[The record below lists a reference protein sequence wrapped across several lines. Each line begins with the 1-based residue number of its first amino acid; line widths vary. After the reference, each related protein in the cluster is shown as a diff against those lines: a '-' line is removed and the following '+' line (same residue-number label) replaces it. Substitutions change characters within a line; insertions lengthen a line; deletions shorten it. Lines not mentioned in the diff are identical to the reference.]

1 MVTGDGYMEVRGRRI
16 HYRRYGEGRSG
27 VPLVFLHEGLG
38 SVELWRDFPRDVASL
53 AERPAVAYSRRGNGW
68 SSQLTQPRRPEYMH
82 EEALETLPQ
91 VVEELVG
98 STPVLIGHSD
108 GASIAIIYAGSG
120 HPVAGLVL
128 IAPHVFVEQETV
140 RSISDVRDRFPD
152 TDIAAKM
159 AKYHTDPESTFYGWS
174 DIWLSPEFRSW
185 DIEEY
190 LAGINCPTLMIQ
202 GDADEYG
209 TIRQLDT
216 IERGSGS
223 PTERLLVAGADHS
236 PHLSHPGPVT
246 DAVVEFLSRV
256 PA

>member
-1 MVTGDGYMEVRGRRI
+1 MVTGDGCLEVAGTRI
-16 HYRRYGEGRSG
+16 HFRRFGEGRSG

-38 SVELWRDFPRDVASL
+38 SVELWRDFPRDVASS
-53 AERPAVAYSRRGNGW
+53 AQRTAVAYSRHGNGW
-68 SSQLTQPRRPEYMH
+68 SSQLTEPRRPEYMH

-91 VVEELVG
+91 VVKELVG
-98 STPVLIGHSD
+98 SAPVLIGHSD
-108 GASIAIIYAGSG
+108 GASIAIIHAGAG

-128 IAPHVFVEQETV
+128 IAPHVFVEPETV
-140 RSISDVRDRFPD
+140 RSISAVRDRFPR
-152 TDIAAKM
+152 TDIAVKM
-159 AKYHTDPESTFYGWS
+159 AKYHTDPQATFYGWA
-174 DIWLSPEFRSW
+174 DIWLSREFRSW

-209 TIRQLDT
+209 TTRQLDA

-223 PTERLLVAGADHS
+223 PTERLLVAGAGHS
-236 PHLSHPGPVT
+236 PHLSHPGAVT